1 MTLAYARTTVSS
13 LASLFLRSPSLP
25 TLLVLDAVLPIFHH
39 FFLGPS
45 PLSPPL
51 PSYILLGDPA
61 FHSEGDNGPP
71 ARCILPSSY
80 CPDLGDSGD
89 AVVENDDI
97 GDETIGAE

>member
-1 MTLAYARTTVSS
+1 MFS
-13 LASLFLRSPSLP
+13 LASLLLRSPSLP
-25 TLLVLDAVLPIFHH
+25 TLLELDAVLPIFHH

-45 PLSPPL
+45 PPSPPL
-51 PSYILLGDPA
+51 SPYSLLDDRA

-80 CPDLGDSGD
+80 GPDLGESGD
-89 AVVENDDI
+89 AIVENDDI